1 MASNNPVSEPV
12 NWMERLKENIE
23 DMVSSKNYGRY
34 AKNLKPL
41 VAEEKRVVLEF
52 EVTEELINGKGTL
65 HGGQTSLLVDIATA
79 LAITLTVRDVPLVS
93 VELACSYLQPALL
106 GERITVEAE
115 CLKIGRNIIF
125 TNATFRKANGSVVA
139 AGKHTLGTFPRAE
152 GVSYSTARLNHLR
165 NENGAFVRQ

>member
-65 HGGQTSLLVDIATA
+65 HGMLWRPNITA
-79 LAITLTVRDVPLVS
+79 RRYRDSACYNINGTRCTFGFSGIS
-93 VELACSYLQPALL
+93 VQPALL

-139 AGKHTLGTFPRAE
+139 AGKHTL
-152 GVSYSTARLNHLR
+152 ARLNHLR

>member
-1 MASNNPVSEPV
+1 MASNSSAVSEQV
-12 NWMERLKENIE
+12 DWMQRLKENIE
-23 DMVSSKNYGRY
+23 DMMSSKNYGRY

-41 VAEEKRVVLEF
+41 AAEEKRVVLEF

-65 HGGQTSLLVDIATA
+65 HGGQTSLLVDICTA

-93 VELACSYLQPALL
+93 VELACSYLQPAML

-125 TNATFRKANGSVVA
+125 TNATFKKANRTVVA
-139 AGKHTLGTFPRAE
+139 AGKHTL
-152 GVSYSTARLNHLR
+152 ARLNHLR